1 MKKKKQKW
9 VVVIRDLRLLVWAVN
24 VAVRRRA
31 LRLA

>member
-9 VVVIRDLRLLVWAVN
+9 VVVIRDLRQLTWAVN
-24 VAVRRRA
+24 VAVRRRV